1 MFFTSRQEGLNSK
14 DDETL
19 QILLV
24 NSFFLLAPLTP
35 HWAFRP
41 FEPGVREAL

>member
-19 QILLV
+19 KILLV
-24 NSFFLLAPLTP
+24 NSFFLLAPLTTTLGIQ
-35 HWAFRP
+35 AI
-41 FEPGVREAL
+41 

>member
-1 MFFTSRQEGLNSK
+1 MYFTSRQEGLNSK

-24 NSFFLLAPLTP
+24 NSFFLLAPLT
-35 HWAFRP
+35 ATLGFQ
-41 FEPGVREAL
+41 AI